1 RMCHRARAAHGF
13 KFLQIG
19 APADDFR
26 LPAIQSDRLIQLSE
40 FHGRKPV
47 VLIFAS
53 FTCNIFSKNAAR
65 LEQLYQAF
73 KNRAEFL
80 CVQIRKAERDEEPM
94 ASAYCRRR
102 LDGLEDRREWA
113 REAMAMLRFTV
124 PGVIDTEEGQ
134 VERAYGAYPLRL
146 LVVGQDG
153 RIVMD
158 AGIGIPN
165 GWDYA
170 ELERWLQAYL
180 G

>member
-1 RMCHRARAAHGF
+1 MRASPERRGCASIQSERRMNSFRRSLPVVKILLRPVCPAVTAPVLLAAIAVAGWTTYQSLHEKRMCHRARAAHGF

-80 CVQIRKAERDEEPM
+80 FVYIKEAEHD
-94 ASAYCRRR
+94 
-102 LDGLEDRREWA
+102 
-113 REAMAMLRFTV
+113 
-124 PGVIDTEEGQ
+124 
-134 VERAYGAYPLRL
+134 
-146 LVVGQDG
+146 
-153 RIVMD
+153 
-158 AGIGIPN
+158 
-165 GWDYA
+165 
-170 ELERWLQAYL
+170 
-180 G
+180 